1 MKKNKETYLE
11 YLTALSKVC
20 YNIDMAKTRKTKTG
34 SAIHLAALQSPARV
48 IQSRPKV
55 ASKAACR
62 RNKWGR
68 YDD

>member
-1 MKKNKETYLE
+1 MKRKKETYLE

-20 YNIDMAKTRKTKTG
+20 YNIDMAKTRKTKTA
-34 SAIHLAALQSPARV
+34 SAVHLAAIQSPART
-48 IQSRPKV
+48 IQSAPKV

-68 YDD
+68 YED